1 MKYIR
6 SLGIIGLFV
15 ATFFLGRHTHKVEPI
30 EVERVVYDTIINTE
44 VIVDTMWMDRVVYRD
59 VPIVVKEVDT
69 VRVVD
74 TIKVAIPIYNYR
86 FKDDLYDI
94 TAEGY
99 DVKINSVT
107 VYPRTE
113 YKVERVSDN
122 NKWGLGIHMGYGVSE
137 HGFSPYIGLGV
148 SYNIFTW

>member
-15 ATFFLGRHTHKVEPI
+15 ATFFLGRHTHNVESI
-30 EVERVVYDTIINTE
+30 EVERVVYDTIVHE
-44 VIVDTMWMDRVVYRD
+44 KVKVDTMWRDRVVYRD
-59 VPIVVKEVDT
+59 MPVVVKD
-69 VRVVD
+69 VD
-74 TIKVAIPIYNYR
+74 TIRVTDTVKVAIPMYNYR

-94 TAEGY
+94 RAEGY
-99 DVKINSVT
+99 EVKLNSVT

-113 YKVERVSDN
+113 YKIERVETK

-148 SYNIFTW
+148 SYNILTW

>member
-1 MKYIR
+1 M
-6 SLGIIGLFV
+6 
-15 ATFFLGRHTHKVEPI
+15 GRNSVKARVI
-30 EVERVVYDTIINTE
+30 EVDRVVYDTIIKTK
-44 VIVDTMWMDRVVYRD
+44 IVHDTMWLERVVYRD
-59 VPIVVKEVDT
+59 MPVVVKEVDT
-69 VRVVD
+69 VRVTD
-74 TIKVAIPIYNYR
+74 TVKVAIPMYNYR

-94 TAEGY
+94 SAEGY
-99 DVKINSVT
+99 EVRLNSVT

-113 YKVERVSDN
+113 YKIERVETK